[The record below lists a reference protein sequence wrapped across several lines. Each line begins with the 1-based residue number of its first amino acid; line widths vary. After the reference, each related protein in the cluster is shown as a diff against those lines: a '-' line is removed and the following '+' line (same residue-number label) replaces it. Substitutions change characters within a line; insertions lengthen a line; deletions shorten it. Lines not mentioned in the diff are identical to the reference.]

1 MLAGFKAGIRF
12 FSEETYSGA
21 PAKASAEL
29 GERILDTLAGH
40 GAKLVAQLL
49 DGDAEGGGMAL
60 SGVEAPAPVRES
72 GGGASGRRLAAG
84 AAHGELRGCLRAAL
98 ALLALLLAGCSIVGD
113 LLKVRES
120 QKILAQQSF
129 VGGTVAA
136 ADGADTWIVVLI
148 ASVPCDEDWSS
159 VRDAVGRGENPS
171 QSADP
176 ALRAAFER
184 AREKVQLVSHAMLKH
199 PGRWYSGLAPGC
211 YAVGAFQDLNRDQ
224 RYSDEPA
231 LPPLHPDRMLELAP
245 GQRVDSLQLVIPR
258 DGRFVV
264 DSLDP
269 VARQTAD
276 LAVRSNE
283 DQTFVSLDQVAV
295 EGEVVELADPKFG
308 EVSGK
313 LGFFDVYEFAWKLGP
328 GVYFLEPY
336 SPDKIPVLFV
346 HGAEGYPQQFS
357 KLIEG
362 LDRARFQ
369 PWFFFYPSGARLEAV
384 AHFLTER
391 IARLEDRYGF
401 SKLAVVAHSM
411 GGLVSRA
418 FLLEHH
424 ARVDDDPIGLFVSY
438 STPWEGRRLRA
449 GGSREVAGGDRL
461 LAGRGGRERFPAG
474 HLLPGSRRK
483 GPARSAGGRSPTT

>member
-1 MLAGFKAGIRF
+1 MRP
-12 FSEETYSGA
+12 S
-21 PAKASAEL
+21 
-29 GERILDTLAGH
+29 
-40 GAKLVAQLL
+40 LV
-49 DGDAEGGGMAL
+49 
-60 SGVEAPAPVRES
+60 
-72 GGGASGRRLAAG
+72 
-84 AAHGELRGCLRAAL
+84 
-98 ALLALLLAGCSIVGD
+98 LLAMLLGGCVVGD
-113 LLKVRES
+113 LLEVRRS
-120 QKILAQQSF
+120 QKVLAEQSF

-136 ADGADTWIVVLI
+136 ADGADTWMVVLI
-148 ASVPCDEDWSS
+148 ASVPCDEDWSAL
-159 VRDAVGRGENPS
+159 RDAAGRGEHPS

-245 GQRVDSLQLVIPR
+245 GQRVDSLRLVIPR
-258 DGRFVV
+258 DGRFAV

-276 LAVRSNE
+276 LAVRSHE

-295 EGEVVELADPKFG
+295 EGEVVDLADPKFG
-308 EVSGK
+308 EKSGK

-336 SPDKIPVLFV
+336 ARDKIPVLFV
-346 HGAEGYPQQFS
+346 HGAEGYPQLFA

-362 LDRARFQ
+362 LDRTRFQ

-401 SKLAVVAHSM
+401 PKLAVVAHSM

-438 STPWEGRRLRA
+438 STPWEGVASARA
-449 GGSREVAGGDRL
+449 GVEKSPVVIDSWRDVAAGSEFIHAIFYQDPDSKLPRDLPESISYHLIFGVEDQTIAVPSAIRWQVVREAENRWPLPYGHVDILDSPEASL
-461 LAGRGGRERFPAG
+461 LLNEILEAYAD
-474 HLLPGSRRK
+474 
-483 GPARSAGGRSPTT
+483 